1 MSATE
6 AAAASSTPVVDKSDD
21 HAGAHDVKLTPVLAF
36 KYVASL
42 GLMVFSMILVGALIF
57 TENTRVAK
65 EASPWVSLIVLVSFR
80 TSARHRV
87 AEARKPA
94 RGDGLPP
101 STVYSAA
108 LNSTGL
114 RTGSRL
120 D

>member
-1 MSATE
+1 M
-6 AAAASSTPVVDKSDD
+6 
-21 HAGAHDVKLTPVLAF
+21 KLTPLLAF

-42 GLMVFSMILVGALIF
+42 GLMVFSMVLVGALIF

-80 TSARHRV
+80 TSSARHRV

-108 LNSTGL
+108 LNSTASP
-114 RTGSRL
+114 TSSRGY
-120 D
+120 

>member
-65 EASPWVSLIVLVSFR
+65 EASPWVSLIVLVSSHEAGT
-80 TSARHRV
+80 TSCRGGP
-87 AEARKPA
+87 EASSGRWIA
-94 RGDGLPP
+94 TE
-101 STVYSAA
+101 S
-108 LNSTGL
+108 GL
-114 RTGSRL
+114 RSTLRL
-120 D
+120 LRP